1 MKKEYSDILDPNNI
15 LIDDRSMSDR
25 ILLLKKLAS
34 RYTYYNRKNRPEG
47 DFSSLL
53 ETDESFLIAEIS
65 KFETAEKDQKRLNLI
80 SNFDQSSSSE
90 TKEAIFIEFLGITAQ
105 MFNFIN
111 HWYTASKK
119 NNLSEKSSKIE
130 LELERVIENKL
141 ANGFLHFRN
150 YLDFFESKGLIEKN
164 SVLNLEEYQSVIWKT
179 QSSKIDDPIFDYEDR
194 DELISNSF
202 KKIILISSEI
212 FDSIYNLANRS
223 QRILDES
230 LYKNNNH
237 KAHIGLLFA
246 FIELMQHVQND
257 INTFSKKHLDLFYKT
272 ILKQNLIETQ
282 AVKTFVTI
290 EIDENSNEI
299 VLSNDNLLIAGQY
312 DDGSVVQLE
321 MQDEIKLNNVKIAEL
336 MTIFISRNADY
347 DFNSKYQLIA
357 SIYERKIAN
366 SIAEVNSF
374 NSDQSTFS
382 TLGRDQDS
390 LTQTEMT
397 MQTADVGFLISSSIL
412 KLERSDR
419 KIKVEFN
426 FSVSSINYLSDLIID
441 ISNNT
446 ELNEEEVFYR
456 VFSNA
461 FTIQYT
467 TGQGWNTIESYEV
480 ISPED
485 WTSATISLILT
496 LNKLDPAF
504 VNFDKSIHGLEI
516 TAVHPVLRIS
526 LNQSNFY
533 NSYSFLNTLELMK
546 IDLDVEVENLKNLK
560 IYRDGQLV
568 DINSEFD
575 LLGPLAK
582 YGSKTYIGCEELFN
596 KKVSEFSLSWNYT
609 NIPPKCKNISA
620 YYSAYKQR
628 YSNKSFKLK
637 LNALS
642 DFNYHESESSQY
654 TFNLFESD
662 KDNTLLNTRS
672 VSFDNLEDLRI
683 TPNFDIDSNYLKEF
697 SNDIETGLLKLELI
711 SPLDGFG
718 FDIYPKIYADSLAA
732 KYSNKKVKKGE
743 GEINEPF
750 SPQINNLQIR
760 YKANTS
766 LVFNDADRAENDP
779 LEKNEFFQI
788 SPFGIEKTFS
798 KNLISSKRLFYDF
811 INEGELIIGLSSQK
825 VFTGLNLLFE
835 IIKSENSNYEFS
847 RKINWYYS
855 SFEGWKKIE
864 KDQILYDETFN
875 LMKTGIISFRFP
887 NDFSK
892 SSKILDQDK
901 FYLKACSEDKA
912 DQFSLIKSIVT
923 NAMVCKEV
931 ITPNSS
937 NRVEKLKAKSVEGFE
952 KKIPGVLT
960 VYQPFDSATF
970 KVKESENDFYLR
982 VSQLLRHKN
991 RPVTKW
997 DIEKFIL
1004 NKFDWL
1010 SHVNCVHE
1018 SKSNEKTKLKILC
1031 LKKIESFQNIDEIKL
1046 SMAEMNQIKETLN
1059 EFISPFSEIELVN
1072 PIFEDIWIKCKL
1084 RFRDISTGKG
1094 YDQLNK
1100 DLLNFI
1106 CNWRVEIGGR
1116 YPELNTKIKK
1126 FDVIKFIK
1134 ERKYIAFVTGISIV
1148 HFKQHLDGSIYA
1160 YDTATSNDTSEFIEC
1175 GTKRSIFVPRNSHK
1189 IELLSKDEYHAPEPT
1204 NFSELG
1210 INKSFVIV
1218 KRHEEKLIESSFV
1231 DNKLVDNTNN
1241 LQFELKI

>member
-90 TKEAIFIEFLGITAQ
+90 TKEAIFIEFVGITAQ
-105 MFNFIN
+105 MFNFIT

-164 SVLNLEEYQSVIWKT
+164 SVINLEEYQSVIWKT

-504 VNFDKSIHGLEI
+504 VNFYKSIHGLEI

-560 IYRDGQLV
+560 IYRD
-568 DINSEFD
+568 
-575 LLGPLAK
+575 
-582 YGSKTYIGCEELFN
+582 
-596 KKVSEFSLSWNYT
+596 
-609 NIPPKCKNISA
+609 
-620 YYSAYKQR
+620 
-628 YSNKSFKLK
+628 
-637 LNALS
+637 
-642 DFNYHESESSQY
+642 
-654 TFNLFESD
+654 
-662 KDNTLLNTRS
+662 
-672 VSFDNLEDLRI
+672 
-683 TPNFDIDSNYLKEF
+683 
-697 SNDIETGLLKLELI
+697 
-711 SPLDGFG
+711 
-718 FDIYPKIYADSLAA
+718 
-732 KYSNKKVKKGE
+732 
-743 GEINEPF
+743 
-750 SPQINNLQIR
+750 
-760 YKANTS
+760 
-766 LVFNDADRAENDP
+766 
-779 LEKNEFFQI
+779 
-788 SPFGIEKTFS
+788 
-798 KNLISSKRLFYDF
+798 
-811 INEGELIIGLSSQK
+811 
-825 VFTGLNLLFE
+825 
-835 IIKSENSNYEFS
+835 
-847 RKINWYYS
+847 
-855 SFEGWKKIE
+855 
-864 KDQILYDETFN
+864 
-875 LMKTGIISFRFP
+875 
-887 NDFSK
+887 
-892 SSKILDQDK
+892 
-901 FYLKACSEDKA
+901 
-912 DQFSLIKSIVT
+912 
-923 NAMVCKEV
+923 
-931 ITPNSS
+931 
-937 NRVEKLKAKSVEGFE
+937 
-952 KKIPGVLT
+952 
-960 VYQPFDSATF
+960 
-970 KVKESENDFYLR
+970 
-982 VSQLLRHKN
+982 
-991 RPVTKW
+991 
-997 DIEKFIL
+997 
-1004 NKFDWL
+1004 
-1010 SHVNCVHE
+1010 
-1018 SKSNEKTKLKILC
+1018 
-1031 LKKIESFQNIDEIKL
+1031 
-1046 SMAEMNQIKETLN
+1046 
-1059 EFISPFSEIELVN
+1059 
-1072 PIFEDIWIKCKL
+1072 
-1084 RFRDISTGKG
+1084 
-1094 YDQLNK
+1094 
-1100 DLLNFI
+1100 
-1106 CNWRVEIGGR
+1106 
-1116 YPELNTKIKK
+1116 
-1126 FDVIKFIK
+1126 
-1134 ERKYIAFVTGISIV
+1134 
-1148 HFKQHLDGSIYA
+1148 
-1160 YDTATSNDTSEFIEC
+1160 
-1175 GTKRSIFVPRNSHK
+1175 
-1189 IELLSKDEYHAPEPT
+1189 
-1204 NFSELG
+1204 
-1210 INKSFVIV
+1210 
-1218 KRHEEKLIESSFV
+1218 
-1231 DNKLVDNTNN
+1231 
-1241 LQFELKI
+1241 

>member
-90 TKEAIFIEFLGITAQ
+90 TKEAIFIEFVGITAQ

-461 FTIQYT
+461 LPF
-467 TGQGWNTIESYEV
+467 
-480 ISPED
+480 
-485 WTSATISLILT
+485 
-496 LNKLDPAF
+496 
-504 VNFDKSIHGLEI
+504 
-516 TAVHPVLRIS
+516 
-526 LNQSNFY
+526 
-533 NSYSFLNTLELMK
+533 NTLQ
-546 IDLDVEVENLKNLK
+546 V
-560 IYRDGQLV
+560 RG
-568 DINSEFD
+568 
-575 LLGPLAK
+575 G
-582 YGSKTYIGCEELFN
+582 
-596 KKVSEFSLSWNYT
+596 
-609 NIPPKCKNISA
+609 
-620 YYSAYKQR
+620 
-628 YSNKSFKLK
+628 
-637 LNALS
+637 
-642 DFNYHESESSQY
+642 
-654 TFNLFESD
+654 
-662 KDNTLLNTRS
+662 
-672 VSFDNLEDLRI
+672 
-683 TPNFDIDSNYLKEF
+683 
-697 SNDIETGLLKLELI
+697 
-711 SPLDGFG
+711 
-718 FDIYPKIYADSLAA
+718 
-732 KYSNKKVKKGE
+732 
-743 GEINEPF
+743 
-750 SPQINNLQIR
+750 IR
-760 YKANTS
+760 
-766 LVFNDADRAENDP
+766 
-779 LEKNEFFQI
+779 
-788 SPFGIEKTFS
+788 
-798 KNLISSKRLFYDF
+798 
-811 INEGELIIGLSSQK
+811 
-825 VFTGLNLLFE
+825 
-835 IIKSENSNYEFS
+835 
-847 RKINWYYS
+847 
-855 SFEGWKKIE
+855 
-864 KDQILYDETFN
+864 
-875 LMKTGIISFRFP
+875 
-887 NDFSK
+887 
-892 SSKILDQDK
+892 
-901 FYLKACSEDKA
+901 LKA
-912 DQFSLIKSIVT
+912 
-923 NAMVCKEV
+923 M
-931 ITPNSS
+931 
-937 NRVEKLKAKSVEGFE
+937 R
-952 KKIPGVLT
+952 
-960 VYQPFDSATF
+960 
-970 KVKESENDFYLR
+970 
-982 VSQLLRHKN
+982 
-991 RPVTKW
+991 
-997 DIEKFIL
+997 
-1004 NKFDWL
+1004 
-1010 SHVNCVHE
+1010 
-1018 SKSNEKTKLKILC
+1018 
-1031 LKKIESFQNIDEIKL
+1031 
-1046 SMAEMNQIKETLN
+1046 
-1059 EFISPFSEIELVN
+1059 
-1072 PIFEDIWIKCKL
+1072 
-1084 RFRDISTGKG
+1084 
-1094 YDQLNK
+1094 
-1100 DLLNFI
+1100 
-1106 CNWRVEIGGR
+1106 
-1116 YPELNTKIKK
+1116 
-1126 FDVIKFIK
+1126 
-1134 ERKYIAFVTGISIV
+1134 
-1148 HFKQHLDGSIYA
+1148 
-1160 YDTATSNDTSEFIEC
+1160 
-1175 GTKRSIFVPRNSHK
+1175 
-1189 IELLSKDEYHAPEPT
+1189 
-1204 NFSELG
+1204 
-1210 INKSFVIV
+1210 
-1218 KRHEEKLIESSFV
+1218 
-1231 DNKLVDNTNN
+1231 
-1241 LQFELKI
+1241 

>member
-90 TKEAIFIEFLGITAQ
+90 TKEAIFIEFVGITAQ

-141 ANGFLHFRN
+141 AKGFLHFRN

-582 YGSKTYIGCEELFN
+582 YGSKTYIG
-596 KKVSEFSLSWNYT
+596 
-609 NIPPKCKNISA
+609 
-620 YYSAYKQR
+620 
-628 YSNKSFKLK
+628 
-637 LNALS
+637 
-642 DFNYHESESSQY
+642 
-654 TFNLFESD
+654 
-662 KDNTLLNTRS
+662 
-672 VSFDNLEDLRI
+672 
-683 TPNFDIDSNYLKEF
+683 
-697 SNDIETGLLKLELI
+697 
-711 SPLDGFG
+711 
-718 FDIYPKIYADSLAA
+718 
-732 KYSNKKVKKGE
+732 
-743 GEINEPF
+743 
-750 SPQINNLQIR
+750 
-760 YKANTS
+760 
-766 LVFNDADRAENDP
+766 
-779 LEKNEFFQI
+779 
-788 SPFGIEKTFS
+788 
-798 KNLISSKRLFYDF
+798 
-811 INEGELIIGLSSQK
+811 
-825 VFTGLNLLFE
+825 
-835 IIKSENSNYEFS
+835 
-847 RKINWYYS
+847 
-855 SFEGWKKIE
+855 
-864 KDQILYDETFN
+864 
-875 LMKTGIISFRFP
+875 
-887 NDFSK
+887 
-892 SSKILDQDK
+892 
-901 FYLKACSEDKA
+901 
-912 DQFSLIKSIVT
+912 
-923 NAMVCKEV
+923 
-931 ITPNSS
+931 
-937 NRVEKLKAKSVEGFE
+937 
-952 KKIPGVLT
+952 
-960 VYQPFDSATF
+960 
-970 KVKESENDFYLR
+970 
-982 VSQLLRHKN
+982 
-991 RPVTKW
+991 
-997 DIEKFIL
+997 
-1004 NKFDWL
+1004 
-1010 SHVNCVHE
+1010 
-1018 SKSNEKTKLKILC
+1018 
-1031 LKKIESFQNIDEIKL
+1031 
-1046 SMAEMNQIKETLN
+1046 
-1059 EFISPFSEIELVN
+1059 
-1072 PIFEDIWIKCKL
+1072 
-1084 RFRDISTGKG
+1084 
-1094 YDQLNK
+1094 
-1100 DLLNFI
+1100 
-1106 CNWRVEIGGR
+1106 
-1116 YPELNTKIKK
+1116 
-1126 FDVIKFIK
+1126 
-1134 ERKYIAFVTGISIV
+1134 
-1148 HFKQHLDGSIYA
+1148 
-1160 YDTATSNDTSEFIEC
+1160 
-1175 GTKRSIFVPRNSHK
+1175 
-1189 IELLSKDEYHAPEPT
+1189 
-1204 NFSELG
+1204 
-1210 INKSFVIV
+1210 
-1218 KRHEEKLIESSFV
+1218 
-1231 DNKLVDNTNN
+1231 
-1241 LQFELKI
+1241 

>member
-47 DFSSLL
+47 YFSSLL

-90 TKEAIFIEFLGITAQ
+90 TKEAIFIEFVGITAQ

-546 IDLDVEVENLKNLK
+546 IDLDVGVENL
-560 IYRDGQLV
+560 
-568 DINSEFD
+568 
-575 LLGPLAK
+575 
-582 YGSKTYIGCEELFN
+582 
-596 KKVSEFSLSWNYT
+596 
-609 NIPPKCKNISA
+609 
-620 YYSAYKQR
+620 
-628 YSNKSFKLK
+628 
-637 LNALS
+637 
-642 DFNYHESESSQY
+642 
-654 TFNLFESD
+654 
-662 KDNTLLNTRS
+662 
-672 VSFDNLEDLRI
+672 
-683 TPNFDIDSNYLKEF
+683 
-697 SNDIETGLLKLELI
+697 
-711 SPLDGFG
+711 
-718 FDIYPKIYADSLAA
+718 
-732 KYSNKKVKKGE
+732 
-743 GEINEPF
+743 
-750 SPQINNLQIR
+750 
-760 YKANTS
+760 
-766 LVFNDADRAENDP
+766 
-779 LEKNEFFQI
+779 
-788 SPFGIEKTFS
+788 
-798 KNLISSKRLFYDF
+798 
-811 INEGELIIGLSSQK
+811 
-825 VFTGLNLLFE
+825 
-835 IIKSENSNYEFS
+835 
-847 RKINWYYS
+847 
-855 SFEGWKKIE
+855 
-864 KDQILYDETFN
+864 
-875 LMKTGIISFRFP
+875 
-887 NDFSK
+887 
-892 SSKILDQDK
+892 
-901 FYLKACSEDKA
+901 
-912 DQFSLIKSIVT
+912 
-923 NAMVCKEV
+923 
-931 ITPNSS
+931 
-937 NRVEKLKAKSVEGFE
+937 
-952 KKIPGVLT
+952 
-960 VYQPFDSATF
+960 
-970 KVKESENDFYLR
+970 
-982 VSQLLRHKN
+982 
-991 RPVTKW
+991 
-997 DIEKFIL
+997 
-1004 NKFDWL
+1004 
-1010 SHVNCVHE
+1010 
-1018 SKSNEKTKLKILC
+1018 
-1031 LKKIESFQNIDEIKL
+1031 
-1046 SMAEMNQIKETLN
+1046 
-1059 EFISPFSEIELVN
+1059 
-1072 PIFEDIWIKCKL
+1072 
-1084 RFRDISTGKG
+1084 
-1094 YDQLNK
+1094 
-1100 DLLNFI
+1100 
-1106 CNWRVEIGGR
+1106 
-1116 YPELNTKIKK
+1116 
-1126 FDVIKFIK
+1126 
-1134 ERKYIAFVTGISIV
+1134 
-1148 HFKQHLDGSIYA
+1148 
-1160 YDTATSNDTSEFIEC
+1160 
-1175 GTKRSIFVPRNSHK
+1175 
-1189 IELLSKDEYHAPEPT
+1189 
-1204 NFSELG
+1204 
-1210 INKSFVIV
+1210 
-1218 KRHEEKLIESSFV
+1218 
-1231 DNKLVDNTNN
+1231 
-1241 LQFELKI
+1241 